1 MRIYG
6 IGINEDDASITW
18 SLTAKDH
25 VARPKREVAE
35 DVRELSTE
43 RLRVFLAPAI
53 WGDGDVSVNEGR
65 IRLTMGLSKYE
76 LWLGVIERL
85 VNELGFT
92 IYPREYKVEV
102 AVKSSKA
109 VGLAR
114 DWLAIPDLKEL
125 IELGA
130 SLPSSEKFRRIIELA
145 NAEVR
150 ELGGSSINIHGT
162 GISMNIH
169 IDSHCRVE
177 LRAKRKNEDEAL
189 RLVEEL
195 RRAGYNPTIYVEK
208 GSHVISITHANIRES
223 PLKPIIRKKLSE
235 WLEDEEDKR
244 RKERITKAMQNLK
257 CLDND

>member
-130 SLPSSEKFRRIIELA
+130 SLGSDKLRRIIELA
-145 NAEVR
+145 SKEVKER
-150 ELGGSSINIHGT
+150 GSSSIMIPGT
-162 GISMNIH
+162 GISMSIH
-169 IDSHCRVE
+169 IDSNYYVE
-177 LRAKRKNEDEAL
+177 LRACRKDKSEAL

-223 PLKPIIRKKLSE
+223 PLKPIICKKLSE